1 MSRRA
6 RLLFGTVLT
15 LALLFGFLQVLW
27 PETLCSFER
36 LHIFGFNLLTGG
48 SLILYHTQGRG
59 VLTRRVKTYFA
70 LALLYALFA
79 AFKSYV
85 PALILSV
92 PLFLTVESVR
102 VQRFSL
108 LPLDFFRR
116 VPVGEK
122 FNQASLLCLSIGI
135 LVASLVIL
143 NNEYWNL
150 VHYEKLT
157 IEVFFLGYSFP
168 VSLIT
173 MSIMFSFMTERE
185 GRLITALKEIG
196 FWSVNLGVIVFF
208 AMIIFE
214 LDIPEMMVA
223 TTLFFVV
230 WMIFF
235 LFLATAPNVQQKT
248 FLVSG
253 MVFLLFTA
261 LTGIFYILPYF
272 YPSLEPY
279 RTPSLVVH
287 AMVSLYGW
295 NLSGLF
301 IIMRWGQFPIRLR
314 AALAIA
320 LHWAIVLVLAP
331 LGILLAPKSEY
342 ALPVSILAVVAYVL
356 LLGIVLAGDSQRMEA
371 VG

>member
-1 MSRRA
+1 MSTRA
-6 RLLFGTVLT
+6 RLLYGVVMT
-15 LALLFGFLQVLW
+15 LSLLFGFFHVIW
-27 PETLCSFER
+27 PGAPCSFER

-59 VLTRRVKTYFA
+59 VLSRRVKTYFA
-70 LALLYALFA
+70 LALLYALCA
-79 AFKSYV
+79 ATRWYV
-85 PALILSV
+85 PALLLSV
-92 PLFLTVESVR
+92 PLFLVVESVR
-102 VQRFSL
+102 IERFSF

-116 VPVGEK
+116 APVSEK
-122 FNQASLLCLSIGI
+122 FNQASLLCLSCGI
-135 LVASLVIL
+135 LFASLVIL
-143 NNEYWNL
+143 NNEYLHL
-150 VHYEKLT
+150 VAYRKLT

-185 GRLITALKEIG
+185 GRLITVLKEVG
-196 FWSVNLGVIVFF
+196 FWSVNVGVIVFF
-208 AMIIFE
+208 VLIIFE
-214 LDIPEMMVA
+214 LSIGTMVAA
-223 TTLFFVV
+223 TTLFFTV

-272 YPSLEPY
+272 YPTLEPY
-279 RTPSLVVH
+279 REPSLVLH

-301 IIMRWGQFPIRLR
+301 IILRWRDFPIRLNS
-314 AALAIA
+314 AMTIT

-331 LGILLAPKSEY
+331 LGKYL
-342 ALPVSILAVVAYVL
+342 LPVSVLAMLAYASL
-356 LLGIVLAGDSQRMEA
+356 LALVLAGDAHQKEA
-371 VG
+371 IG

>member
-1 MSRRA
+1 MSGQSKI
-6 RLLFGTVLT
+6 LFGAVMT
-15 LALLFGFLQVLW
+15 LSLLFGFLHVIW
-27 PETLCSFER
+27 PGAPCSFER

-48 SLILYHTQGRG
+48 SLILNHTQGRG

-70 LALLYALFA
+70 LALLYAFFA
-79 AFKSYV
+79 ATGWYIPTLV
-85 PALILSV
+85 LSV
-92 PLFLTVESVR
+92 PLFLLVESVR
-102 VQRFSL
+102 IERFGL
-108 LPLDFFRR
+108 LPIDFFRR
-116 VPVGEK
+116 ASVSDK
-122 FNQASLLCLSIGI
+122 FNQASLLCLSLGI
-135 LVASLVIL
+135 FFASLVIL
-143 NNEYWNL
+143 NNVYLHL
-150 VHYEKLT
+150 VAYQKLT

-185 GRLITALKEIG
+185 SRLVTVLKEIG
-196 FWSVNLGVIVFF
+196 FWSVNLGVIIFF
-208 AMIIFE
+208 VLIIFE
-214 LDIPEMMVA
+214 LGIPEMVAA
-223 TTLFFVV
+223 TTLFFAV

-272 YPSLEPY
+272 YPSLAPY
-279 RTPSLVVH
+279 REPSLVLH

-301 IIMRWGQFPIRLR
+301 IIIRWSDFPIRLNST
-314 AALAIA
+314 LAIA

-331 LGILLAPKSEY
+331 LGKY
-342 ALPVSILAVVAYVL
+342 VVPVSVLAMAAYVA
-356 LLGIVLAGDSQRMEA
+356 LLGIVFAGGTYRKEEIA
-371 VG
+371 